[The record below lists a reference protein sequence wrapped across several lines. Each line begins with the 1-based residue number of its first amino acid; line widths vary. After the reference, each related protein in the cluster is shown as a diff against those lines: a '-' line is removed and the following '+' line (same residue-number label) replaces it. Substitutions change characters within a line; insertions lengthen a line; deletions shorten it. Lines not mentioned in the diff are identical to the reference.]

1 MLYFVFGNLGKYL
14 GNFCKTQNFSSSIYS
29 WLKCKSIAWTCKT
42 KISREIWILW
52 IINSFCF
59 FFFFFNQNLS
69 AIPSKRTNTS
79 IACMAANYMIAADYI
94 HCCSQWVSSYI
105 YIYICVENV
114 YYTNYNQYLGKL
126 FVYARFY
133 SWWKLNNVQYD
144 IEDKGLRCAY
154 LRSELIALR
163 NKMYFNA
170 TSVST
175 VNSYTFNFGINIL
188 IFIINGIP
196 LYAR

>member
-52 IINSFCF
+52 IINNFCF
-59 FFFFFNQNLS
+59 FFSSL
-69 AIPSKRTNTS
+69 IRTYQQFRQRGL
-79 IACMAANYMIAADYI
+79 IHRLHAWQRIIWLQLIIYI
-94 HCCSQWVSSYI
+94 VARNESPHI